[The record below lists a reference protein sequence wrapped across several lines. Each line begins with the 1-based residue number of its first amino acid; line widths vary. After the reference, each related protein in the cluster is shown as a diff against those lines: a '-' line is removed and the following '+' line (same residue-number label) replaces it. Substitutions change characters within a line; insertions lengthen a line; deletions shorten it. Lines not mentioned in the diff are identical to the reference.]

1 MKKFL
6 QEFKNF
12 ALKGNV
18 MNLAVGVIIGA
29 AFQGVVTSLT
39 QNILSPIIGLFARQ
53 NFDSLVLKIRDVEIK
68 YGAFITS
75 VVNFF
80 IMAFVIFL
88 LVRAMSALSAL
99 SDKIIDDDKKTP
111 PPPPPPAT
119 KKCPYCFSEIPIQAV
134 RCPFCT
140 SPIEEKNEEKTEEK
154 TN

>member
-1 MKKFL
+1 MKQFM
-6 QEFKNF
+6 QEFREF
-12 ALKGNV
+12 AFKGNV

-53 NFDSLVLKIRDVEIK
+53 NFDSLMLQFGNVEIK

-75 VVNFF
+75 VANFF

-88 LVRAMSALSAL
+88 MVRAMNAFRTL
-99 SDKIIDDDKKTP
+99 SDNTKKKKE
-111 PPPPPPAT
+111 PPAPSAPVT
-119 KKCPYCFSEIPIQAV
+119 KQCPYCFSDIAIKAT

-140 SPIEEKNEEKTEEK
+140 SRIEEAEA
-154 TN
+154 